1 MPYIMI
7 PVPEE
12 HVEDVM
18 QFTLRAIAQAAIEP
32 WDTESITQIYGEVD
46 EATRSLLAFVAR
58 ASFDGEELAAA
69 DAARRIQLTVR
80 EAVGIINELN
90 TLTREAKR
98 PSLIVARN
106 VPERLPNGRITE
118 KRVFQMAPEV
128 AELVQAAEQAELSGS
143 HDPLDKAT
151 E

>member
-1 MPYIMI
+1 MPYVMI

-32 WDTESITQIYGEVD
+32 WDAESITQTYGEVD

-69 DAARRIQLTVR
+69 DAARQIQLTVR
-80 EAVGIINELN
+80 EAVGIVTELS

-98 PSLIVARN
+98 PSLIIARN
-106 VPERLPNGRITE
+106 VSERLPNGRVTD
-118 KRVFQMAPEV
+118 KRVFQMDPEV
-128 AELVQAAEQAELSGS
+128 AELVQAAEQAELRGEP
-143 HDPLDKAT
+143 DPLAGAT

>member
-1 MPYIMI
+1 MPYVMI

-18 QFTLRAIAQAAIEP
+18 QFTLRAIAQAEIEP
-32 WDTESITQIYGEVD
+32 WDTESITQTYGDVD

-58 ASFDGEELAAA
+58 ASFDGEALAAA
-69 DAARRIQLTVR
+69 DAARQIQLTVR
-80 EAVGIINELN
+80 EAVGISNELSI
-90 TLTREAKR
+90 LTREAKR

-106 VPERLPNGRITE
+106 VPERLPNGRVTE
-118 KRVFQMAPEV
+118 KRVFQMDPEV
-128 AELVQAAEQAELSGS
+128 AELIQAAEQAELRSQP
-143 HDPLDKAT
+143 DPLAGAT